1 MNMRKIASME
11 IQNQPLFI
19 NAVLNFLDAVA
30 SHHTKI
36 EFVRYNR
43 LRYVVGEILANR
55 IKNAYPGASG
65 TIEVEVLLGEA
76 CCEVAVKD
84 KGIPAWTDFSHNEN
98 ADIREVTGLRNY
110 LLDLWTD
117 EVGIEQLGK
126 NGQRVFVRMSILHPF
141 TFKTPEPYAD
151 TKVLDTNISIKP
163 VETEADAIEAI
174 RCIYSEY
181 GYSYSYERLYYV
193 EQFMNM
199 LKSGE
204 LMSFLAVNEHG
215 QTAGHFALSF
225 SDTFQNMPEI
235 TSVVTRK
242 EFRGLGLFAKFMD
255 YCLALG
261 KQHGFRALMGQPV
274 AFHLMSQK
282 AFLRSGFTATS
293 LLLSY
298 IASDVESEY
307 NPNNRRLDLFASV
320 KILDPSAKT
329 TVYPP
334 KSLCPFVDNVFKKLG
349 WRYEIL
355 LDAALHKHTEIRI
368 ENNNFLKSSK
378 VLIHSA
384 SDDLKPILED
394 TIKDRIRRKY
404 EMIEMLISLNDPSCT
419 YAYETATEC
428 GFVLSGLIPGSERGD
443 YLVMQMLIGTDC
455 YYDQLV
461 TVGDFEELTHDI
473 IALNKRKDAVEI

>member
-1 MNMRKIASME
+1 MNMKKIASIE

-19 NAVLNFLDAVA
+19 NAVLNFLDAIA

-36 EFVRYNR
+36 EFARYNR
-43 LRYVVGEILANR
+43 LRYVVGEILENR

-65 TIEVEVLLGEA
+65 MIEVEVSLGEA
-76 CCEVAVKD
+76 CCEVSIKD
-84 KGIPAWTDFSHNEN
+84 KGIPAWTDFSHDEN
-98 ADIREVTGLRNY
+98 ADIRDATGLRNY

-117 EVGIEQLGK
+117 DVGVEQLGK
-126 NGQRVFVRMSILHPF
+126 NGQRVFVRMNILHPF
-141 TFKTPEPYAD
+141 TFKKPEPY
-151 TKVLDTNISIKP
+151 TETEVLDTNISIKP

-193 EQFMNM
+193 DQFMNM

-225 SDTFQNMPEI
+225 SDTFKNMPEI

-255 YCLALG
+255 YCLTLG

-274 AFHLMSQK
+274 AFHPMSQK

-307 NPNNRRLDLFASV
+307 NQNNQRLDLFASV

-334 KSLCPFVDNVFKKLG
+334 KSLCPFVDSVFKKLG
-349 WRYEIL
+349 WQYEIL
-355 LDAALHKHTEIRI
+355 PDATLHEHTKIRV
-368 ENNNFLKSSK
+368 ENNGFLKSSK
-378 VLIHSA
+378 VLIDSA
-384 SDDLKPILED
+384 ADDLKPILKNAVKD
-394 TIKDRIRRKY
+394 TIRRKY

-419 YAYETATEC
+419 YAYETAKEC
-428 GFVLSGLIPGSERGD
+428 GFVLSGLIPGGERGD
-443 YLVMQMLIGTDC
+443 YLVMQMLNSVDC
-455 YYDQLV
+455 RYDQLV
-461 TVGDFEELTHDI
+461 TVGDFEELTRDI
-473 IALNKRKDAVEI
+473 IALNE